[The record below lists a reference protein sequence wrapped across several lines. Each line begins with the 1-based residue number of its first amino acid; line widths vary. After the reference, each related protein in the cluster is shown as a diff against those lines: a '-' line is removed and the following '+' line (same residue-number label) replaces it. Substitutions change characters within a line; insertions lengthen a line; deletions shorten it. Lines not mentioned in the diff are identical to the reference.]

1 MVCRKFVIAERSHF
15 DRKKKKNMTNVINFN
30 LLSSKYH
37 VTMTKIVKKIVLRN
51 SSTTMFGDCSASLA
65 DFRE

>member
-37 VTMTKIVKKIVLRN
+37 VTMTKIVKKIV
-51 SSTTMFGDCSASLA
+51 
-65 DFRE
+65 